1 MSERAGAHCLQV
13 LCSHLCCWETEHRW
27 ARGVKHSSPAPI
39 RKSSSKHLTEQLPSL
54 SVVDVS
60 EWTGWMRAGTERPRV
75 SAETEDASH
84 CKQITHTQKIKRA
97 DLSLAESMMPVSSTT
112 NDKQNKIKLNTVE
125 ISAVS
130 SSSEFTQ
137 HPVFMW
143 IPNLQHQPQRIHTQ
157 QSPFPKIAIKE
168 LICLPSCQLSKPSKA
183 AGLRQRCTVNK
194 RRAHRCSNSTLE
206 GAGGSRWV
214 GIAFNPIPKPSTHSL
229 SRSFPFRDSGRL
241 NGKLPSLSTQHP
253 KPKHSSGHSSTL
265 SLSLASVKCW
275 RGS

>member
-1 MSERAGAHCLQV
+1 MVWLK
-13 LCSHLCCWETEHRW
+13 L
-27 ARGVKHSSPAPI
+27 KHSGDQCCEQQLGVYSASGVHVDP
-39 RKSSSKHLTEQLPSL
+39 KS
-54 SVVDVS
+54 
-60 EWTGWMRAGTERPRV
+60 AA
-75 SAETEDASH
+75 SASAD
-84 CKQITHTQKIKRA
+84 THA
-97 DLSLAESMMPVSSTT
+97 
-112 NDKQNKIKLNTVE
+112 
-125 ISAVS
+125 
-130 SSSEFTQ
+130 
-137 HPVFMW
+137 
-143 IPNLQHQPQRIHTQ
+143 
-157 QSPFPKIAIKE
+157 
-168 LICLPSCQLSKPSKA
+168 A